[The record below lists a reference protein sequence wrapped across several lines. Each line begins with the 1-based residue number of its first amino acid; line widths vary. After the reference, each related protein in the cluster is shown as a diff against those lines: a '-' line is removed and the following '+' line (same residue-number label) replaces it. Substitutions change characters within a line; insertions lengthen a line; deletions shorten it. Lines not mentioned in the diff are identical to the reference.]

1 MKSSENFQKCQK
13 KIQKIQNVK
22 NISKKMGKN
31 LNYQKLFLEKIKIK
45 IVIIFIE
52 VQNKKE

>member
-13 KIQKIQNVK
+13 KNQKIQNVK

-31 LNYQKLFLEKIKIK
+31 LNYQKLFLEKKIK